1 MVRLKRRPNGYGTVK
16 TLSGRRSCPYLPC
29 VSFNGEQ
36 KPLNAFSDPDDAFTA
51 LEIAKLRYD
60 DKLSA
65 KEAEKRYGDI
75 YKQISNKLEL
85 YIFQSNPINTVKPK
99 TTISIS
105 KSIPTFKEIY
115 DILDEEEFSK
125 LKSRGQKRSWFNNFD
140 SIHELPICDIEF
152 DDMQFVLDELK
163 ERGRKSGTL
172 AHMKVICKQIFEY
185 AVIRKY
191 VKPNE
196 DFSSYLKIKTD
207 NETDSK
213 HHPFTIEEIRK
224 LFKHNTRESKI
235 VLIYIFTGTRPIELF
250 KLTRENIYI
259 DVKCN
264 DDGNEKI
271 ISYIN
276 TGSKTE
282 AGRNRNIPI
291 HDLIKPFILELINE
305 NNMYLFMND
314 SNNQYIEFRKN
325 IFNNLM
331 EQLNFAHTPYDTR
344 HTFNTLAK
352 VYNMDDFSRK
362 RIVGHKSKDI
372 TDDVYTHTILNK
384 LFDEM
389 KKINIE
395 K

>member
-16 TLSGRRSCPYLPC
+16 TLSGGRACPYLPC
-29 VSFNGEQ
+29 ITIKGEQ
-36 KPLNAFSDPDDAFTA
+36 KPLVAFADPDDAFKA
-51 LEIAKLRYD
+51 LEVAKLRCD
-60 DKLSA
+60 DKLSI
-65 KEAEKRYGDI
+65 KEAKRRYGGI
-75 YKQISNKLEL
+75 YEKISLKLEM
-85 YIFQSNPINTVKPK
+85 YIAHSRPVNIVPEKVVDINK
-99 TTISIS
+99 
-105 KSIPTFKEIY
+105 IPTFKEIY
-115 DILDEEEFSK
+115 EILDTNEFFK
-125 LKSRGQKRSWFNNFD
+125 LKSRNQKRSWFNNFS
-140 SIHELPICDIEF
+140 SIHELSINDIEF

-172 AHMKVICKQIFEY
+172 THMKVICKQIFEY

-196 DFSSYLKIKTD
+196 DFSSYLKVRTD
-207 NETDSK
+207 NESDSK
-213 HHPFTIEEIRK
+213 HHPFTIDEIKK

-250 KLTRENIYI
+250 KLKNENIYI

-264 DDGNEKI
+264 DDGTEKI

-282 AGRNRNIPI
+282 AGRNRNVPI
-291 HDLIKPFILELINE
+291 HVLIKPFIIELLNE
-305 NNMYLFMND
+305 NNKYLFMNND
-314 SNNQYIEFRKN
+314 DKQYISFRKN
-325 IFNNLM
+325 IFNDLM
-331 EQLNFAHTPYDTR
+331 GELELTHTPYDTR

-352 VYNMDDFSRK
+352 LYNMDDFSRK

-389 KKINIE
+389 QKI
-395 K
+395 KFDK